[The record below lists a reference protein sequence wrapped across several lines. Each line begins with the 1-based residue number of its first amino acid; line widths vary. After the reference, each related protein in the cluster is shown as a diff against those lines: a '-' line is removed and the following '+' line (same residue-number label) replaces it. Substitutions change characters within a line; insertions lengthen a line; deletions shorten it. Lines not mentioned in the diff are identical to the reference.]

1 MQLCWYLIKNK
12 QDNRL
17 NKHKNMKKSHI
28 IITTDFNSKAFIEKL
43 THRHKVN
50 ILTITFVVDN
60 AANILSMTNPYL
72 NT

>member
-1 MQLCWYLIKNK
+1 
-12 QDNRL
+12 
-17 NKHKNMKKSHI
+17 MKKAHI